1 MWLLLVMGDFN
12 CDFLRPNSQAG
23 KLMSLVSECS
33 LVQMV
38 DGPTRVTQGSESQ
51 IDLLFSS
58 DTDLLRL
65 VGCVDPGL
73 SDHSLIF
80 GELDVKRERYKQTV
94 RLIKCFRRCH
104 VTGTIY

>member
-1 MWLLLVMGDFN
+1 MDSLALMLERAVLDNVAMLVMGDFN

-23 KLMSLVSECS
+23 KLMSLMSECS

-58 DTDLLRL
+58 DI
-65 VGCVDPGL
+65 
-73 SDHSLIF
+73 LI
-80 GELDVKRERYKQTV
+80 
-94 RLIKCFRRCH
+94 C
-104 VTGTIY
+104 